1 MSRQEDNKKIVAM
14 LEQLVMKYPDLRF
27 QQILYNFGV
36 VETKFNNETNQNEVE
51 NLYYEESTRTLSRL
65 RQVQERYVEV
75 DEMRNR
81 AWEDYSHGY

>member
-1 MSRQEDNKKIVAM
+1 M
-14 LEQLVMKYPDLRF
+14 LEQLVLKYPELRF

-36 VETKFNNETNQNEVE
+36 VETKYNNETNQSEVE
-51 NLYYEESTRTLSRL
+51 NLYYEESTRTLDRL

-75 DEMRNR
+75 DEMRSR